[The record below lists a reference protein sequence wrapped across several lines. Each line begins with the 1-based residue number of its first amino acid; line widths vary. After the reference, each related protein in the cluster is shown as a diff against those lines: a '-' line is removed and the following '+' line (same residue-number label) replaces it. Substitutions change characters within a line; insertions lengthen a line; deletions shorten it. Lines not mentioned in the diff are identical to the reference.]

1 MVKLI
6 LQSGESREAE
16 VIFPKGHPNN
26 RMSAAEVEAKFRA
39 CARARV
45 LPARQEKIIEKAREL
60 QKLASVSELMKDLA
74 ESENN

>member
-1 MVKLI
+1 VVKLI

-39 CARARV
+39 CARGRV
-45 LPARQEKIIEKAREL
+45 VPARQEKIIEQAREL
-60 QKLASVSELMKDLA
+60 QKLASVAELMKDLA